1 MLLIDKDMLI
11 SKKYIKKTFMN
22 YGIQMSEVAL
32 DAVCQKLKTDIHKYA
47 MNAKDLGFKR
57 LIKDKVPVIIGE
69 FLNES

>member
-57 LIKDKVPVIIGE
+57 LIKDKVPVIIGD
-69 FLNES
+69 F